1 MVKLILAPCKKMIKY
16 LLKLFSIYIKM
27 INIYYQENKG
37 KFSLFELYRNLSA
50 KEKEKKCQC
59 GRERYKQFCRM
70 QEIKTIRI

>member
-1 MVKLILAPCKKMIKY
+1 M
-16 LLKLFSIYIKM
+16 KM

-59 GRERYKQFCRM
+59 GRERYKQICGM